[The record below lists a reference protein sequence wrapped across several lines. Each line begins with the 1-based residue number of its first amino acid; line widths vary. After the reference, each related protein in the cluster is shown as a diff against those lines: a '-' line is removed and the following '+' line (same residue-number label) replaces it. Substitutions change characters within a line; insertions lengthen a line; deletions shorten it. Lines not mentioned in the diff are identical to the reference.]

1 MNNEWTKEEDE
12 VLLSMIKQKKTARQI
27 ADCLNRTRDAV
38 IGRARRIGTNFGGMK
53 AHERVKK
60 EPLLK
65 TAFRF
70 IIKKV
75 FSYKDPDPLA
85 IVQSLETKN
94 ILIWS
99 LTDKTCRWPVGG
111 EKEHTEFCGLEPVK
125 GKPYCSNHCDIAYAR
140 PSR

>member
-12 VLLSMIKQKKTARQI
+12 VLLSMIKQKKTAKQI
-27 ADCLNRTRDAV
+27 ADCLNRTRNAV

-53 AHERVKK
+53 AHE
-60 EPLLK
+60 
-65 TAFRF
+65 
-70 IIKKV
+70 
-75 FSYKDPDPLA
+75 LA

-111 EKEHTEFCGLEPVK
+111 EKEHTEFCGLEPVV
-125 GKPYCSNHCDIAYAR
+125 GKPYCSNHCDIAYVR